1 MFTDTVRVVNWQW
14 QVDGSEQEVQTFQV
28 HAYAEYNY
36 LPLQMHSQDTAAQL
50 LTVGYYDLGSLGG
63 SE

>member
-1 MFTDTVRVVNWQW
+1 
-14 QVDGSEQEVQTFQV
+14 VQTFQV
-28 HAYAEYNY
+28 QAYAEYNY